1 MKYLWIL
8 IIALLSSSI
17 LALGAEDKQI
27 AAKAREIEDNL
38 IAPCCWSQPVS
49 QHYSEVAEKIRN
61 EVSAMVAA
69 GKSRDEILDH
79 FVAEYGER
87 ILAAPK
93 PSGFNAFAYILPW
106 ASLILGSWLLFLLL
120 KRLRS
125 PGLAPAPVSELP
137 PPDARYA
144 SLVEKEI
151 KELEE

>member
-1 MKYLWIL
+1 MRHSTIL
-8 IIALLSSSI
+8 IIAALS
-17 LALGAEDKQI
+17 LAVLSFGAEDKQN

-79 FVAEYGER
+79 FVSEYGER
-87 ILAAPK
+87 ILAAPR

-106 ASLILGSWLLFLLL
+106 ASLILGAWLLFLLL
-120 KRLRS
+120 KKLRS
-125 PGLAPAPVSELP
+125 PVLSPAPAPDPS
-137 PPDARYA
+137 PDPRYA